1 MWYLGYIVAVLLAVW
16 LIRGFAEPKTFIG
29 FQFMVTL
36 SWSLG
41 FSYVLVLP
49 FDIAW
54 AFCRACDPSVQTCS
68 CLPLDGIEIL
78 SVLVPTAYWTTLIL
92 GYLMNDLTR
101 TYIESGEHTKCAKF
115 RDALKEVS
123 KFYVPAT
130 IVGII
135 LLAVVLA
142 TMPEFRDLQTL
153 KLLGRGF
160 FNAISL
166 LILVALLSYGLVE
179 VPRALW
185 NRGNIEG
192 RMRYVKFQVALQ
204 SEALQAGRRRLD
216 EALEQVKDTNQQ
228 LLRETGKDSEK
239 LKEFMAGIL
248 ARASSYEIEAAA
260 RGSPRAMRPAVHG
273 GNITPPST
281 EESNTS
287 SRGRFGGFFGGRNG
301 SVAPASTPSSSST
314 RSAPPSGETVPI
326 TRKSL
331 KVVHVKLKK
340 ALLNEKRSRSMY
352 EEAVRRALKYQSI
365 YEPSAS
371 SPPPGGVGLAP
382 ARIERDV
389 ESGSRRPERR
399 PEVSKRKGQSQP
411 LPCMQVPTTAPPPS
425 SPQVSKWKGQIQPLL
440 YRVLSVC
447 CIVLSLTIIWCEGT
461 ILLDGEPFNLNLSPL
476 SLLIRWMGLGGGG
489 AAVTLV
495 IFVPLFYCAACTYY
509 AFFNLRL
516 CEGYSIHWN
525 RHSDS
530 SSLLFNATYA
540 CRFGSAL
547 CFNYLKLIHENET
560 GQDGGL
566 GFYRKAPDGSI
577 VTSYFDQTAFGQ
589 MDNMPPP
596 FSGDWFDDYVPLI
609 IVLLSGCW
617 YLNLFTVLVGFC
629 CKCIPCLADC
639 ATQAFSFD
647 EDFSDTRIE
656 HGAAIL
662 VQEKRALADGVPLG
676 SNLQLLATATTGE
689 APSRVT
695 SRSESPLLPRLLTGR
710 LTSPRSPSDD
720 EEEAARTR
728 NKATARAGRNVMRHN
743 RLKDEHL

>member
-248 ARASSYEIEAAA
+248 ARASSYEVEAAA

-301 SVAPASTPSSSST
+301 SVAPTSTPSSSST

-399 PEVSKRKGQSQP
+399 PEVCPNGKGRAS
-411 LPCMQVPTTAPPPS
+411 
-425 SPQVSKWKGQIQPLL
+425 
-440 YRVLSVC
+440 
-447 CIVLSLTIIWCEGT
+447 
-461 ILLDGEPFNLNLSPL
+461 
-476 SLLIRWMGLGGGG
+476 
-489 AAVTLV
+489 
-495 IFVPLFYCAACTYY
+495 
-509 AFFNLRL
+509 
-516 CEGYSIHWN
+516 
-525 RHSDS
+525 
-530 SSLLFNATYA
+530 
-540 CRFGSAL
+540 
-547 CFNYLKLIHENET
+547 
-560 GQDGGL
+560 
-566 GFYRKAPDGSI
+566 
-577 VTSYFDQTAFGQ
+577 
-589 MDNMPPP
+589 
-596 FSGDWFDDYVPLI
+596 
-609 IVLLSGCW
+609 
-617 YLNLFTVLVGFC
+617 
-629 CKCIPCLADC
+629 PCLAC
-639 ATQAFSFD
+639 KCPP
-647 EDFSDTRIE
+647 R
-656 HGAAIL
+656 
-662 VQEKRALADGVPLG
+662 RPRPLPHRCPNG
-676 SNLQLLATATTGE
+676 KGKSSPSSTA
-689 APSRVT
+689 S
-695 SRSESPLLPRLLTGR
+695 SRS
-710 LTSPRSPSDD
+710 
-720 EEEAARTR
+720 AA
-728 NKATARAGRNVMRHN
+728 
-743 RLKDEHL
+743 

>member
-281 EESNTS
+281 EESNTI

-301 SVAPASTPSSSST
+301 SVAPASTPSSSS
-314 RSAPPSGETVPI
+314 
-326 TRKSL
+326 
-331 KVVHVKLKK
+331 
-340 ALLNEKRSRSMY
+340 
-352 EEAVRRALKYQSI
+352 
-365 YEPSAS
+365 
-371 SPPPGGVGLAP
+371 
-382 ARIERDV
+382 
-389 ESGSRRPERR
+389 
-399 PEVSKRKGQSQP
+399 
-411 LPCMQVPTTAPPPS
+411 
-425 SPQVSKWKGQIQPLL
+425 
-440 YRVLSVC
+440 
-447 CIVLSLTIIWCEGT
+447 
-461 ILLDGEPFNLNLSPL
+461 
-476 SLLIRWMGLGGGG
+476 
-489 AAVTLV
+489 
-495 IFVPLFYCAACTYY
+495 AC
-509 AFFNLRL
+509 
-516 CEGYSIHWN
+516 
-525 RHSDS
+525 
-530 SSLLFNATYA
+530 
-540 CRFGSAL
+540 
-547 CFNYLKLIHENET
+547 
-560 GQDGGL
+560 
-566 GFYRKAPDGSI
+566 
-577 VTSYFDQTAFGQ
+577 
-589 MDNMPPP
+589 
-596 FSGDWFDDYVPLI
+596 
-609 IVLLSGCW
+609 
-617 YLNLFTVLVGFC
+617 
-629 CKCIPCLADC
+629 
-639 ATQAFSFD
+639 
-647 EDFSDTRIE
+647 
-656 HGAAIL
+656 
-662 VQEKRALADGVPLG
+662 
-676 SNLQLLATATTGE
+676 
-689 APSRVT
+689 
-695 SRSESPLLPRLLTGR
+695 
-710 LTSPRSPSDD
+710 
-720 EEEAARTR
+720 ARTMSR
-728 NKATARAGRNVMRHN
+728 MVMTGKRMP
-743 RLKDEHL
+743 